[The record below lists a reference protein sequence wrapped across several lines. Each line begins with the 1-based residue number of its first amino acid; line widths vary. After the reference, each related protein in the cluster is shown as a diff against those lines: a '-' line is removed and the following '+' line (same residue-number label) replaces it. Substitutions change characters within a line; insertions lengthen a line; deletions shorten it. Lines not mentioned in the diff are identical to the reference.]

1 MQEESMATR
10 KRGGGGTFKDNK
22 GVKTDLLVYMFTN
35 ILHFIIAHYSNACT
49 YIVENI
55 CGVF

>member
-10 KRGGGGTFKDNK
+10 KRGGGTFKDNK